1 MRVLRGLRPV
11 DYVLILFN
19 AGFCLL
25 WLTALW
31 RSPAAPWLVAAHAG
45 AIGLSFLAGRLGDDV
60 SPVGGALRDLYPIV
74 LIALYWLEMGLI
86 RHTFHATTFDAPV
99 AAADVWLFG
108 RHLQEVWAPAMPQL
122 WFSEFMFAVYW
133 VYYPMVFL
141 TPLVL
146 VLRKHPQIE
155 RVIFATTVA
164 YLACYAM
171 YAVLPVDGPSHTV
184 QRFQGPHT
192 EGVFY
197 RLVMSGTHAAD
208 SMGTAFPSSHVVGA
222 VTVAL
227 LAVAW
232 FSRPWAVLFMLG
244 ALGVTLSTVYTQGHF
259 AIDSVIGVVFAVAV
273 YYLVTPVLGRVFS
286 GAQFAGPPEA
296 PATLAEQVPHS
307 ASSSH
312 GSGSGG
318 RHAKT
323 GRARD

>member
-1 MRVLRGLRPV
+1 MRGLRGLRPV
-11 DYVLILFN
+11 DYLLVIFN
-19 AGFCLL
+19 AGLGLL

-31 RSPAAPWLVAAHAG
+31 RTTAAPWLVAAHAA
-45 AIGLSFLAGRLGDDV
+45 AIALSILAGRLGADA
-60 SPVGGALRDLYPIV
+60 SPVGRALRDLYPIV

-86 RHTFHATTFDAPV
+86 RHAFHTSTFDAPI

-108 RHLQEVWAPAMPQL
+108 QHLQEVWAPAMPQF

-146 VLRKHPQIE
+146 VLRRHAQTQ

-164 YLACYAM
+164 YLACYTM
-171 YAVLPVDGPSHTV
+171 YAIVPVDGPSHTV

-192 EGVFY
+192 DGFFY
-197 RLVMSGTHAAD
+197 QLVMGGTHAAD

-232 FSRPWAVLFMLG
+232 FSRPWAVLFVLG

-273 YYLVTPVLGRVFS
+273 YFLVTPPLERTLGSRP
-286 GAQFAGPPEA
+286 FAGP
-296 PATLAEQVPHS
+296 ATPPDSPTHEPF
-307 ASSSH
+307 
-312 GSGSGG
+312 
-318 RHAKT
+318 RET
-323 GRARD
+323 AR